1 MFTARRVTIAAI
13 TSATILSM
21 SLGMGLLPAAHAAEA
36 TSSPTGMASG
46 PAGVAS
52 GPAGVASAPAGV
64 VLVADTTPAPVAAP
78 VNKTPVTRV
87 IGIDANVVNGLSVT
101 APKGANVKISTK
113 GAKSFTKKV
122 NSKGAPV
129 VFTQLVPGK
138 KYAVTING
146 KKVGTGTPVN
156 TPGAAYNL
164 TITSTGSATS
174 ALVSWKY
181 QDARGQGIIDYQVSA
196 TPVAGQMPT
205 ARSAEMKRSITSE
218 TTEVVI
224 GDLDADVLYTFT
236 VTPHNTAA
244 HGAASSATLPITLG
258 AAAGQLSA
266 AEKAQAVET
275 ARAAAQLA
283 AEAAA
288 RAAANSRPAVT
299 PAVTPAGPA
308 APTTKTI
315 YVCPAGFS
323 ERGALCEKTT
333 PYTYRTVTV
342 TTPYTFHSEG
352 RIEACAGGDCPGS
365 EYRNMGTD
373 WSGTL
378 CPNGGTMHG
387 GQCLGWTTS
396 QRSITVSVKDAMPAG
411 LNDNGSTWFR
421 NEQVKD
427 GAPAGF
433 TDNGSTWIAVAAK
446 EAKVVPA

>member
-1 MFTARRVTIAAI
+1 MFTPRTAHTTHTRSTRTIHPFVQRALI
-13 TSATILSM
+13 GISSATILSM
-21 SLGMGLLPAAHAAEA
+21 SLGMALLPAAHAAET
-36 TSSPTGMASG
+36 TSA

-78 VNKTPVTRV
+78 ARTTPVTRV
-87 IGIDANVVNGLSVT
+87 IGIDANVVNGLSIT
-101 APKGANVKISTK
+101 APKGTNVTVSAKNATK
-113 GAKSFTKKV
+113 AKSYTKKV

-138 KYAVTING
+138 KYAVTIDG
-146 KKVGTGTPVN
+146 KTVGTGTPVN
-156 TPGAAYNL
+156 APGAAYNL
-164 TITSTGSATS
+164 TITSTGKLTS

-196 TPVAGQMPT
+196 SPVAGQMPT

-218 TTEVVI
+218 TTDVVI
-224 GDLDADVLYTFT
+224 GDLDPDVLYTFT

-244 HGAASSATLPITLG
+244 NGKPSSATLPITLG

-275 ARAAAQLA
+275 ARVSAQLA

-299 PAVTPAGPA
+299 PAGPVTPTGPA

-315 YVCPAGFS
+315 YVCPAGYV
-323 ERGALCEKTT
+323 EAGALCEKTA
-333 PYTYRTVTV
+333 PYTYTVI
-342 TTPYTFHSEG
+342 PYTTYTVQEWVHNGWSYSWGYCTDSGKSGNWSNGDPYCQQPTYGYEPKTYNN
-352 RIEACAGGDCPGS
+352 ATPAGYTDTGS
-365 EYRNMGTD
+365 A
-373 WSGTL
+373 WSK
-378 CPNGGTMHG
+378 
-387 GQCLGWTTS
+387 
-396 QRSITVSVKDAMPAG
+396 KDATPTG
-411 LNDNGSTWFR
+411 Y
-421 NEQVKD
+421 
-427 GAPAGF
+427 

>member
-1 MFTARRVTIAAI
+1 
-13 TSATILSM
+13 
-21 SLGMGLLPAAHAAEA
+21 
-36 TSSPTGMASG
+36 
-46 PAGVAS
+46 
-52 GPAGVASAPAGV
+52 
-64 VLVADTTPAPVAAP
+64 
-78 VNKTPVTRV
+78 
-87 IGIDANVVNGLSVT
+87 
-101 APKGANVKISTK
+101 
-113 GAKSFTKKV
+113 
-122 NSKGAPV
+122 
-129 VFTQLVPGK
+129 
-138 KYAVTING
+138 
-146 KKVGTGTPVN
+146 
-156 TPGAAYNL
+156 
-164 TITSTGSATS
+164 
-174 ALVSWKY
+174 
-181 QDARGQGIIDYQVSA
+181 
-196 TPVAGQMPT
+196 
-205 ARSAEMKRSITSE
+205 
-218 TTEVVI
+218 
-224 GDLDADVLYTFT
+224 VLYTFT

-244 HGAASSATLPITLG
+244 HGKASSATLPITLG

-275 ARAAAQLA
+275 ARVSAQLA

-288 RAAANSRPAVT
+288 RAAATSRPAAAPAGPVT
-299 PAVTPAGPA
+299 PTGPA

-315 YVCPAGFS
+315 YVCPAGYV
-323 ERGALCEKTT
+323 EAGALCEKTT

-427 GAPAGF
+427 GIPTGF
-433 TDNGSTWIAVAAK
+433 TDNGSTWIATAAK

>member
-1 MFTARRVTIAAI
+1 MFTPRTAHTTHMRSTRTIHPFVQRALI
-13 TSATILSM
+13 GISSATILSM

-36 TSSPTGMASG
+36 TSA

-64 VLVADTTPAPVAAP
+64 VLVADTTPAPAP
-78 VNKTPVTRV
+78 VPVAPVARV
-87 IGIDANVVNGLSVT
+87 IGIDANVVNGLSIT
-101 APKGANVKISTK
+101 APKGSDVKISSK
-113 GAKSFTKKV
+113 GAKSYTKKV

-138 KYAVTING
+138 KYAVTIDG
-146 KKVGTGTPVN
+146 KTVGTGTPVN
-156 TPGAAYNL
+156 APGAAYNL
-164 TITSTGSATS
+164 TITSTGKLTS

-196 TPVAGQMPT
+196 TPVNGQMPT

-218 TTEVVI
+218 TTDVVI
-224 GDLDADVLYTFT
+224 GDLDPDVLYTFT

-244 HGAASSATLPITLG
+244 HGKASSATLPITLG

-266 AEKAQAVET
+266 TEQAQAVET
-275 ARAAAQLA
+275 ARVSAQLA

-299 PAVTPAGPA
+299 PAATPAGPA

-323 ERGALCEKTT
+323 ERGALCEKTS
-333 PYTYRTVTV
+333 PYTYTVI
-342 TTPYTFHSEG
+342 PYTTYTVQEWVHNGWSYSWGYCTGSGQSGNWSNGDPYCQQATFGYEPKTYNN
-352 RIEACAGGDCPGS
+352 ATPAGYTDTGS
-365 EYRNMGTD
+365 A
-373 WSGTL
+373 WSK
-378 CPNGGTMHG
+378 
-387 GQCLGWTTS
+387 
-396 QRSITVSVKDAMPAG
+396 KDA
-411 LNDNGSTWFR
+411 
-421 NEQVKD
+421 
-427 GAPAGF
+427 APAGY
-433 TDNGSTWIAVAAK
+433 TDNGSTWIAVTAK

>member
-1 MFTARRVTIAAI
+1 MLFTQRATIVAI
-13 TSATILSM
+13 TSAAILSM
-21 SLGMGLLPAAHAAEA
+21 SLGLTLPAAHAAETTSA
-36 TSSPTGMASG
+36 TTGA
-46 PAGVAS
+46 
-52 GPAGVASAPAGV
+52 ASAPAGV
-64 VLVADTTPAPVAAP
+64 VLVVDATPAPAP
-78 VNKTPVTRV
+78 VPVAPVARV

-101 APKGANVKISTK
+101 APKGSNVKITTK

-122 NSKGAPV
+122 NSKGAPI
-129 VFTQLVPGK
+129 VFKRLVPGK
-138 KYAVTING
+138 KYSVVVNG
-146 KKVGTGTPVN
+146 TTVGTGTPVN
-156 TPGAAYNL
+156 APGAAYNL

-174 ALVSWKY
+174 ALVTWKY
-181 QDARGQGIIDYQVSA
+181 QSA
-196 TPVAGQMPT
+196 PKAGTIGYDVTAIPVAGQLPT
-205 ARSAEMKRSITSE
+205 ARSLEMKRSITSE
-218 TTEVVI
+218 TTEAVV
-224 GDLDADVLYTFT
+224 GNLDPDVLYTFT
-236 VTPHNTAA
+236 VTPKNTAA
-244 HGAASSATLPITLG
+244 HGKASSATLPITLG

-275 ARAAAQLA
+275 ARVSAQLA

-299 PAVTPAGPA
+299 PAGPVTPTGPA

-427 GAPAGF
+427 GAPAGY
-433 TDNGSTWIAVAAK
+433 TDNGSTWIATAAK

>member
-101 APKGANVKISTK
+101 APKGSNVKISTK
-113 GAKSFTKKV
+113 GAKSVTKKV

-164 TITSTGSATS
+164 TITSTGKPTS
-174 ALVSWKY
+174 ALVTWKY

-236 VTPHNTAA
+236 VTPHNTATN
-244 HGAASSATLPITLG
+244 GKPSSATLPITLG

-275 ARAAAQLA
+275 ARVSAQLA

-288 RAAANSRPAVT
+288 RAAANNRPAVA
-299 PAVTPAGPA
+299 PAGPVTPTGPA

-323 ERGALCEKTT
+323 EAGALCEKTS
-333 PYTYRTVTV
+333 PYTYTVI
-342 TTPYTFHSEG
+342 PYTTYTVQEWVHNGWSYSWGYCTGEG
-352 RIEACAGGDCPGS
+352 KSGNWSNGDPYCQQPTYGYEPKTYNNATPAGYTDTGS
-365 EYRNMGTD
+365 A
-373 WSGTL
+373 WSK
-378 CPNGGTMHG
+378 
-387 GQCLGWTTS
+387 
-396 QRSITVSVKDAMPAG
+396 KDA
-411 LNDNGSTWFR
+411 
-421 NEQVKD
+421 
-427 GAPAGF
+427 APAGY
-433 TDNGSTWIAVAAK
+433 TDNGSTWITVAAK